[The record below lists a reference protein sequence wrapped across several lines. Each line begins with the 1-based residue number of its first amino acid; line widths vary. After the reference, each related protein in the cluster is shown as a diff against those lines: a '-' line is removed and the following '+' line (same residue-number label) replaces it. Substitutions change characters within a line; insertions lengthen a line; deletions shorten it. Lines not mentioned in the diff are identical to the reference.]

1 MKKWMGLLLAG
12 ALVSAFLVGCN
23 KEPEGST
30 TTNTTTSSKDGKMET
45 KTSPEPDAPKTGG

>member
-30 TTNTTTSSKDGKMET
+30 TTPPTDGKMET
-45 KTSPEPDAPKTGG
+45 KTDNATKASP

>member
-12 ALVSAFLVGCN
+12 ALVSAFLAGCN

-30 TTNTTTSSKDGKMET
+30 TTTPTTTDGKMENKAEAT
-45 KTSPEPDAPKTGG
+45 PKTAPN

>member
-30 TTNTTTSSKDGKMET
+30 TTAPPSTDGKMDT
-45 KTSPEPDAPKTGG
+45 KGTEEGR

>member
-1 MKKWMGLLLAG
+1 MKKWMSLLLAG

-30 TTNTTTSSKDGKMET
+30 TTTPPSTDGKMDT
-45 KTSPEPDAPKTGG
+45 KTDNATKTAPN

>member
-30 TTNTTTSSKDGKMET
+30 TTTTPSADGKMDAKTDT
-45 KTSPEPDAPKTGG
+45 KTTG

>member
-30 TTNTTTSSKDGKMET
+30 TTTTPSADGKMEAKGT
-45 KTSPEPDAPKTGG
+45 DQSK